1 MRSISLLELQVSLA
15 EVIMRVARSN
25 ERVQITVDGFPAA
38 LLWPIKVAEG
48 YSETVELLS
57 DRSLLQ
63 RIDEG
68 ERAIQIG
75 DFVTQWETSVLERT
89 SPRSGNSRD
98 SRAQASS
105 DSTSGPQAVSQEG
118 ERSLRWHL
126 LIGGPAMKAL
136 DALKPEI
143 RSVVAAYLN
152 NEIVENPESA
162 GVELSGALDRRWSA
176 RVEEYRIIYRLDIIQ
191 RAVRIIDVHPV
202 V

>member
-15 EVIMRVARSN
+15 EVIMKVSRSN
-25 ERVQITVDGFPAA
+25 ERVQVTVDGFPAA

-68 ERAIQIG
+68 ERAIQNG
-75 DFVTQWETSVLERT
+75 DFVTQWETATPDHPSAGAGYPSGR
-89 SPRSGNSRD
+89 RS
-98 SRAQASS
+98 Q
-105 DSTSGPQAVSQEG
+105 VSQGSQGASREEKG
-118 ERSLRWHL
+118 SLRWHL

-136 DALKPEI
+136 NALRPEVRAI
-143 RSVVAAYLN
+143 IDSYLVH
-152 NEIVENPESA
+152 EIVENPESA

-176 RVEEYRIIYRLDIIQ
+176 RVGDYRIIYRLDTIQ